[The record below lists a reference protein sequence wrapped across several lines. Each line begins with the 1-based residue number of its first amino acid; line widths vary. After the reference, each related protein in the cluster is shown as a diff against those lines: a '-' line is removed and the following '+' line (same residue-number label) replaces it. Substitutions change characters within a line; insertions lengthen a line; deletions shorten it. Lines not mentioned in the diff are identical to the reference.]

1 MKKLSVLWIALLLVV
16 GGVIV
21 TGCGSS
27 SSDTTGSGG
36 STQETESEETSGGEE
51 EAEAGEEEAGSEESG
66 VVAEAAAATKE
77 AETIPTEILATE
89 PVTPKAGSKIF
100 HVACDLS
107 LEGCANQA
115 KGLKSAVEAIG
126 FKYEQCN
133 GGSSAETIS
142 SCFKNAVN
150 AKPAVII
157 PNGIGIEGA
166 GEGFAEAKKA
176 GIPIVGMF
184 TGDPNG
190 AEGVATEVAGETCPE
205 EGEAAAKWVIA
216 DSEGKANVVFVGT
229 QTYTCNKQRQEGF
242 INTMKTCPE
251 CKASTLTFSIATM
264 QSSLPQQ
271 LQAELQS
278 NSEIEY
284 MVGTFDAVSLAAAE
298 AIRQAGKTEEIQ
310 VGGFDANGPNL
321 EMIRN
326 EEIQKFDVTSGT
338 TEPGWVA
345 ADAAARVING
355 EELPPSTPVTTV
367 MVTANNIE
375 QIGEAYLG
383 AEGFEEQ
390 FKTLWGM

>member
-1 MKKLSVLWIALLLVV
+1 MKKLSVLWIALLLVAGAV
-16 GGVIV
+16 V

-27 SSDTTGSGG
+27 SDNTTGSGG
-36 STQETESEETSGGEE
+36 GSTQESEAEGGGGEAE
-51 EAEAGEEEAGSEESG
+51 GGSSVVSEAQ
-66 VVAEAAAATKE
+66 AATKE
-77 AETIPTEILATE
+77 AETIPTEILATT
-89 PVTPKAGSKIF
+89 PVKPKAGSTIF

-133 GGSSAETIS
+133 GGSSPETIS

-150 AKPAVII
+150 AHPDVII

-166 GEGFAEAKKA
+166 GEGFAAAKKA

-184 TGDPNG
+184 TGDPPG

-205 EGEAAAKWVIA
+205 EGKSAANWVIA
-216 DSEGKANVVFVGT
+216 NSEGKANVVFVGT

-242 INTMKTCPE
+242 MDQMKTCSE

-298 AIRQAGKTEEIQ
+298 AIRQAGKTEQIQ

-326 EEIQKFDVTSGT
+326 DEIQKFDVTSGT

-355 EELPPSTPVTTV
+355 EELEPSTPVTTV
-367 MVTANNIE
+367 MVTAENIE
-375 QIGEAYLG
+375 QIGEAYAG

-390 FKTLWGM
+390 FKKLWGK

>member
-1 MKKLSVLWIALLLVV
+1 MKKLSVLWIALLLVAGAV
-16 GGVIV
+16 V

-27 SSDTTGSGG
+27 SDNTTGSGG
-36 STQETESEETSGGEE
+36 GSTQESESESGGG
-51 EAEAGEEEAGSEESG
+51 EASGSSIVSEAQS
-66 VVAEAAAATKE
+66 ATKE
-77 AETIPTEILATE
+77 AETIPTEILATT
-89 PVTPKAGSKIF
+89 PVTPKAGSTVF

-133 GGSSAETIS
+133 GGSSPETIS

-150 AKPAVII
+150 AHPDVII

-166 GEGFAEAKKA
+166 GEGFAAAKKA

-184 TGDPNG
+184 TGDPPG

-205 EGEAAAKWVIA
+205 EGEAAANWVIA
-216 DSEGKANVVFVGT
+216 NSEGKGNVVFVGT

-242 INTMKTCPE
+242 MTRMKACSE
-251 CKASTLTFSIATM
+251 CNASTLTFSIATM

-278 NSEIEY
+278 NTEIEY

-298 AIRQAGKTEEIQ
+298 AIRQAGKTEQIQ

-355 EELPPSTPVTTV
+355 EELEPSTPVTTV
-367 MVTANNIE
+367 MVTGENIE
-375 QIGEAYLG
+375 QIGEAYAG

-390 FKTLWGM
+390 FKKLWGK

>member
-1 MKKLSVLWIALLLVV
+1 MRKISVLWIAVLLVA
-16 GGVIV
+16 GGVIA
-21 TGCGSS
+21 GCGSS
-27 SSDTTGSGG
+27 SDSTTGSGG
-36 STQETESEETSGGEE
+36 SSTQEAEAETGGGEE
-51 EAEAGEEEAGSEESG
+51 EAETGEESAGSS
-66 VVAEAAAATKE
+66 VVSEAQAATKE
-77 AETIPTEILATE
+77 AETIPTEILATA
-89 PVTPKAGSKIF
+89 PVTPKAGSTIF

-133 GGSSAETIS
+133 GGSTPDTIS

-150 AKPAVII
+150 ANPSVII

-166 GEGFAEAKKA
+166 GEGFAAAKKA

-205 EGEAAAKWVIA
+205 EGKAAANWVIA

-242 INTMKTCPE
+242 IDQMKTCSE

-264 QSSLPQQ
+264 GSSLPQQ

-278 NSEIEY
+278 NSEVEY

-298 AIRQAGKTEEIQ
+298 AIRQAGKTEDIQ

-355 EELPPSTPVTTV
+355 EELEPSTPVTTV
-367 MVTANNIE
+367 MVTSGNIE

-390 FKTLWGM
+390 FETLWGK

>member
-1 MKKLSVLWIALLLVV
+1 MKKLSILWIALLLVV
-16 GGVIV
+16 GAVIA
-21 TGCGSS
+21 GCGSS
-27 SSDTTGSGG
+27 SSDSTTGSGG
-36 STQETESEETSGGEE
+36 STTQESEAETGGGEE
-51 EAEAGEEEAGSEESG
+51 EAEAGGEEAEESG
-66 VVAEAAAATKE
+66 SPVVAEAQKATEE
-77 AETIPTEILATE
+77 AETIPTKILATE
-89 PVTPKAGSKIF
+89 PVKPKAGSTVF

-115 KGLKSAVEAIG
+115 KGLRSAVEAIG

-133 GGSSAETIS
+133 GGSSPETIS

-150 AKPAVII
+150 AHPDVII

-166 GEGFAEAKKA
+166 GEGFAAAKKA

-242 INTMKTCPE
+242 MNAMKACTE

-264 QSSLPQQ
+264 GSSLPQQ

-278 NSEIEY
+278 NTEVEY

-298 AIRQAGKTEEIQ
+298 AIRQAGKTDQIQ

-321 EMIRN
+321 EMIR
-326 EEIQKFDVTSGT
+326 EGEIQKFDVTSGT

-355 EELPPSTPVTTV
+355 EKLEPSTPVTTV
-367 MVTANNIE
+367 MVTSGNIE

-390 FKTLWGM
+390 FEKLWGK

>member
-1 MKKLSVLWIALLLVV
+1 MKKLSVLWIALLLVAGAV
-16 GGVIV
+16 V

-27 SSDTTGSGG
+27 SDNTTGSGG
-36 STQETESEETSGGEE
+36 SSTQESEAEGGGE
-51 EAEAGEEEAGSEESG
+51 EAEAGSS
-66 VVAEAAAATKE
+66 VVAEAQAATEE
-77 AETIPTEILATE
+77 AETIPTEILATT
-89 PVTPKAGSKIF
+89 PVKPKAGSTIF

-133 GGSSAETIS
+133 GGSSPETIS

-150 AKPAVII
+150 AHPAVII

-166 GEGFAEAKKA
+166 GEGFAAAKQA

-205 EGEAAAKWVIA
+205 EGKAAANWVIA
-216 DSEGKANVVFVGT
+216 NSEGKANVVFVGT

-242 INTMKTCPE
+242 MNQMKTCSE

-278 NSEIEY
+278 NTEVEY
-284 MVGTFDAVSLAAAE
+284 IVGTFDAVSLAAAE
-298 AIRQAGKTEEIQ
+298 AIRQAGKTEQIQ

-326 EEIQKFDVTSGT
+326 GEIQKFDVTSGT

-355 EELPPSTPVTTV
+355 EKLEPSTPVTTV
-367 MVTANNIE
+367 MVTGENIE
-375 QIGEAYLG
+375 QIGEAYAG

-390 FKTLWGM
+390 FKKLWGK

>member
-16 GGVIV
+16 AGAVV

-27 SSDTTGSGG
+27 SGDTTGSGG
-36 STQETESEETSGGEE
+36 STQEEAGGGEE
-51 EAEAGEEEAGSEESG
+51 EAAESG
-66 VVAEAAAATKE
+66 SSVVSEAAAATKE

-89 PVTPKAGSKIF
+89 PVTPKAGSTIF

-133 GGSSAETIS
+133 GGSSSETIS

-150 AKPAVII
+150 AHPAVII

-166 GEGFAEAKKA
+166 GEGFAAAKKA

-242 INTMKTCPE
+242 MNAMKTCPE

-278 NSEIEY
+278 NTEVEY
-284 MVGTFDAVSLAAAE
+284 IVGTFDAVSLAAAE
-298 AIRQAGKTEEIQ
+298 AIRQAGKTESIQ

-326 EEIQKFDVTSGT
+326 DEIQKFDVTSGT

-355 EELPPSTPVTTV
+355 EKLEPSTPVTTV
-367 MVTANNIE
+367 MVTAGNIE
-375 QIGEAYLG
+375 QIGEAYAG

-390 FKTLWGM
+390 FKELWGK